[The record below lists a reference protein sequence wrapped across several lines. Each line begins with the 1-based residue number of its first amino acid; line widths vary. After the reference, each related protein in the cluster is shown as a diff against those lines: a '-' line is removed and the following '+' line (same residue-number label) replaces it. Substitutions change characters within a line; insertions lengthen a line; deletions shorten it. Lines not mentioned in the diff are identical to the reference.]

1 MKKIIFLVLL
11 ILYGLISGGSSMKT
25 SLIEILL
32 PYIEFNKELNSEI
45 KNFFKDISE
54 ITKLREENFILR
66 NKEFV
71 YVSKDFKEKIDNLN
85 LLEYEKL
92 KKSIEVDDFFKN
104 KRFEIT
110 DIVYLDKSNSK
121 LYIKKVGDY
130 KVGDSVLMGRFY
142 LGKIVSITENLY
154 EVDLWN
160 RRENIVNSY
169 IITKTSGQLVM
180 NIRSENFNTSY
191 IDNILSTEDVQV
203 GDIISTSSTNDGIP
217 KNLFI
222 GSIDRVEG
230 VSSQTF
236 RKALI
241 KKEYDL
247 EKSNYVLILK
257 ND

>member
-71 YVSKDFKEKIDNLN
+71 YVSKDYKEKIDNLN

-104 KRFEIT
+104 KRFE
-110 DIVYLDKSNSK
+110 SC
-121 LYIKKVGDY
+121 KKQ
-130 KVGDSVLMGRFY
+130 RFY
-142 LGKIVSITENLY
+142 Y
-154 EVDLWN
+154 
-160 RRENIVNSY
+160 RQR
-169 IITKTSGQLVM
+169 
-180 NIRSENFNTSY
+180 
-191 IDNILSTEDVQV
+191 
-203 GDIISTSSTNDGIP
+203 
-217 KNLFI
+217 NLF
-222 GSIDRVEG
+222 
-230 VSSQTF
+230 
-236 RKALI
+236 
-241 KKEYDL
+241 
-247 EKSNYVLILK
+247 
-257 ND
+257 